1 MTTVT
6 KPGPLVLCILD
17 GWGLAAAGPDNAILS
32 AKTPVWR
39 QMLETCAVTALD
51 TSGEAVGLPCGQMGN
66 SEVGHL
72 TMGAGRIMM
81 QDLPRIDHAIDDGTI
96 AGKIALTDL
105 IASLKASGGRCH
117 MMGLLSPGGVHSHQR
132 HMAALANTL
141 AKQGIPVLVHAFL
154 DGRDTPPSSARD
166 YMQAFLNEAPEATIA
181 TVSGRYYAMDRDN
194 RWERVEKAVSAI
206 VGADAPARDSADEA
220 IAQAYADDITD
231 EFVEPVIIGDY
242 DGMQPG
248 DGLLMANFRADRARQ
263 ILTALLDPTF
273 DAYAMEKKPDF
284 AGVAGM
290 VSYSN
295 ALDPFLPALFEPQN
309 MTKSLG
315 SLVSQAGMTQL
326 RIAETEKYAHVTYFF
341 NGGEEKVFEGEDR
354 ILVPS
359 PKVATYDLKPE
370 MSAEEVTDKLVAA
383 ITSRSF
389 DVIICNFANPD
400 MVGHT
405 GVFEAALKA
414 VETVDGCL
422 GRIAD
427 AVTNAGGHMVV
438 TADHGNIESMRDPRT
453 GGVHTAHTTNPVPL
467 VIVNAAQ
474 GLHLEHG
481 GLADLAPT
489 LLDLLNLPQ
498 PEEMTG
504 HSLIRHSR

>member
-1 MTTVT
+1 
-6 KPGPLVLCILD
+6 VLCILD

-32 AKTPVWR
+32 ARTPVWQ
-39 QMLETCAVTALD
+39 QMLETCAVAALD

-72 TMGAGRIMM
+72 TMGAGRIMV
-81 QDLPRIDHAIDDGTI
+81 QDLPRIDQAINDGSI
-96 AGKIALTDL
+96 ADKTALTEL

-117 MMGLLSPGGVHSHQR
+117 MVGLLSPGGVHSHQR
-132 HMAALANTL
+132 HMAALANIL
-141 AKQGIPVLVHAFL
+141 ANQGITVLVHAFL
-154 DGRDTPPSSARD
+154 DGRDTPPSSARE
-166 YMQAFLNEAPEATIA
+166 YMQMFLDDAPDATIA

-194 RWERVEKAVSAI
+194 RWERVEKAVSAM
-206 VGADAPARDSADEA
+206 VGAKAPNCENADEA
-220 IAQAYADDITD
+220 IARAYADGITD

-263 ILTALLDPTF
+263 LLTALLDPAF
-273 DAYAMEKKPDF
+273 DGYVMGQKPEF
-284 AGVAGM
+284 SGVAGM

-295 ALDPFLPALFEPQN
+295 ALDRFLPALFDPQV
-309 MTKSLG
+309 MSKSLG
-315 SLVSQAGMTQL
+315 SLVSQAGLTQL

-354 ILVPS
+354 IMVPS

-370 MSAEEVTDKLVAA
+370 MSAQEVTDKLVAA
-383 ITSRSF
+383 IRSRSF
-389 DVIICNFANPD
+389 DVVICNFANPD

-405 GVFEAALKA
+405 GIFEAALKA
-414 VETVDGCL
+414 VETVDASL

-427 AVTNAGGHMVV
+427 AVTDASGHLVV
-438 TADHGNIESMRDPRT
+438 TADHGNIESMRDPKT

-489 LLDLLNLPQ
+489 LLDLLKLPQ

-504 HSLIRHSR
+504 HSLIRISG